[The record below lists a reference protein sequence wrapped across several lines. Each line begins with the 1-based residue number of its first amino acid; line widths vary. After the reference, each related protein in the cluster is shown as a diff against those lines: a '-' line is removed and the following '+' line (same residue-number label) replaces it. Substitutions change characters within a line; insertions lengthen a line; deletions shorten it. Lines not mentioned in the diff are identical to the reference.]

1 MDRIDARADARIE
14 AYVAARRDL
23 LALWRAKRRLFES
36 VQSRFPKSHP
46 LFKTISKLCHN
57 DATCQIRHLCDIAI
71 CKAAD
76 KFGDDAF
83 RNHEVDGVCIPA
95 VTHWY
100 YGIVHLLPR
109 ENVVTKRLNR
119 THYDKQL
126 THSDI
131 ELFEDVYRLGRKF
144 IDSASVLPFLPVKEF
159 TTEET
164 RFDKSF
170 EKAREKLETASP
182 AYSAYLQ
189 LQKRLPKTVAGEIVA
204 LSQVAPE

>member
-1 MDRIDARADARIE
+1 MVSAQAEAHIE
-14 AYVAARRDL
+14 TYVAARRDL
-23 LALWRAKRRLFES
+23 LALWAAKQRLYGAA
-36 VQSRFPKSHP
+36 QSRFPKSHP
-46 LFKTISKLCHN
+46 LFKTISKLCHD
-57 DATCQIRHLCDIAI
+57 DATCQRRHLCDIAI

-109 ENVVTKRLNR
+109 ENVVLNR
-119 THYDKQL
+119 TKQL
-126 THSDI
+126 TNSDI

-170 EKAREKLETASP
+170 EKARACVEEYSP
-182 AYSAYLQ
+182 LHAAYLCDGVRPAIVGDIVS
-189 LQKRLPKTVAGEIVA
+189 LSGE
-204 LSQVAPE
+204 